1 MTTQGSTATK
11 DQSGD
16 RAEAIDDTARKLH
29 KLNAAGY
36 LRDDTLPA
44 LEAVAHQFAVAI
56 TPRMLDVID
65 PQNPDDPVARQFLP
79 DVRELEC
86 HHEERTDPIGDERF
100 SPLPGIVHRYPDRAL
115 LLPLKVCP
123 VYCRFCFRRET
134 IGTIENGLL
143 SSKELQNAI
152 DYIRKHTEIW
162 EVILSGGDPL
172 MLSPRRLERILLDL
186 RSIDHVR
193 VIRIHSRVPL
203 VAPERI
209 SQRVTQVLRAAL
221 PVFVVLHCNHPR
233 EFTEAGALA
242 CAQLVDA
249 GIPMLSQTVLLRG
262 INDDIETMTA
272 LLRLLVEHR
281 IKPYY
286 LHHGDQARGTGHF
299 RTRIT
304 TGQELVARLHGNV
317 SGICQPTY
325 VLDIPGGYGKTPIGP
340 NYLANGSDG
349 AYCVTDYRG
358 RQHVYNDTRQDSEF
372 GKP

>member
-1 MTTQGSTATK
+1 MTMQSSTAAK
-11 DQSGD
+11 NPSGD
-16 RAEAIDDTARKLH
+16 HPEPVDDAARKLRR
-29 KLNAAGY
+29 LNAAGY

-44 LEAVAHQFAVAI
+44 LEAVASQFAVAI

-86 HHEERTDPIGDERF
+86 RHEERTDPIGDERY
-100 SPLPGIVHRYPDRAL
+100 SPVPGIVHRYPDRAL
-115 LLPLKVCP
+115 LLPLRVCP

-134 IGTIENGLL
+134 IGSVENGLL
-143 SSKELQNAI
+143 SSKELQNAMA
-152 DYIRKHTEIW
+152 YIRQHTEIW

-172 MLSPRRLERILLDL
+172 MLSARRMERILLEL

-209 SQRVTQVLRAAL
+209 SQRMIQILRAAV
-221 PVFVVLHCNHPR
+221 PIFVVLHCNHPR
-233 EFTEAGALA
+233 EFTAAGALA

-262 INDDIETMTA
+262 INDDIETMTK
-272 LLRLLVEHR
+272 LLRQLVEHR

-286 LHHGDQARGTGHF
+286 LHHGDRARGTGHF
-299 RTRIT
+299 RTRIS
-304 TGQELVARLHGNV
+304 TGQKLIARLHGNV

-340 NYLANGSDG
+340 GYIDSGSDG
-349 AYCVTDYRG
+349 IYDVTDYRG
-358 RQHVYNDTRQDSEF
+358 RQHVYNDTGQKSEF
-372 GKP
+372 GTS

>member
-1 MTTQGSTATK
+1 MTMQGSTATK

-16 RAEAIDDTARKLH
+16 RAEPIDETARKLH

-86 HHEERTDPIGDERF
+86 RHEERTDPIGDERF

-143 SSKELQNAI
+143 SSKELQNAM

-209 SQRVTQVLRAAL
+209 SQRLTQVLRAAL

-304 TGQELVARLHGNV
+304 TGQQLIAQLHGNV

-340 NYLANGSDG
+340 SYLANGSDG

-358 RQHVYNDTRQDSEF
+358 RQHVYNDTRQDSES